1 MKHSELQ
8 ARIAK
13 LKEEIEAKREENEDL
28 NLQQKQKLE
37 LEMRN
42 DGEIRKME
50 EELRTLENQLAASYS
65 RCR

>member
-28 NLQQKQKLE
+28 NLQQKQKLDLE
-37 LEMRN
+37 LKNN
-42 DGEIRKME
+42 DEIKKME
-50 EELRTLENQLAASYS
+50 EELRALENQLAASYS

>member
-28 NLQQKQKLE
+28 NLQQKQKLDLE
-37 LEMRN
+37 LKNN
-42 DGEIRKME
+42 DEIKKMV
-50 EELRTLENQLAASYS
+50 EELRALENQLAASYS

>member
-8 ARIAK
+8 TRIAK

-28 NLQQKQKLE
+28 NLQQKQKLDLE
-37 LEMRN
+37 LKNN
-42 DGEIRKME
+42 DEIKKME
-50 EELRTLENQLAASYS
+50 EELRALENQLAASYS

>member
-28 NLQQKQKLE
+28 NLQQKQKLDLE
-37 LEMRN
+37 LKNN
-42 DGEIRKME
+42 DEIKKME